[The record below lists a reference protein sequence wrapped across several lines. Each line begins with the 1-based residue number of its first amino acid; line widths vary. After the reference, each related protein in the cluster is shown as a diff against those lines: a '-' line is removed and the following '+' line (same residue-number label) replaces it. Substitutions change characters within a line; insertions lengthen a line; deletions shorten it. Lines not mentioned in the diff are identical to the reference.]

1 MSDYPALH
9 LKLEAVSGV
18 QHCTVPVKRLII
30 AGWTGRDR
38 EAMEKHIIELEE
50 LGIARPAST
59 PIFYRISN
67 SRLTTAS
74 VIQVNGDD
82 SSGEVEFVLTNLD
95 DKVWIGAGSD
105 HTDRKVEA
113 YGVTVSK
120 QMCDKPLA
128 QTMWLLDDIVDHWDA
143 LVVRS
148 HIDENG
154 ERTLY
159 QDGNVDAMLSPM
171 ELLAEFEAQHGD
183 KLNPGDFMFGGTL
196 AAINGIRPADGMEIE
211 LHDPMTNKSIKHNY
225 ILDKLPVLG

>member
-1 MSDYPALH
+1 MSDNPVLQ
-9 LKLEAVSGV
+9 LNLESASAS
-18 QHCTVPVKRLII
+18 QNCTVSVKRLII

-38 EAMEKHIIELEE
+38 EAMEKHICELEE
-50 LGIARPAST
+50 LGITRPAST
-59 PIFYRISN
+59 PIFYRVSN

-82 SSGEVEFVLTNLD
+82 SSGEVEFVLTNLG
-95 DKVWIGAGSD
+95 DKIWIGAGSD

-120 QMCDKPLA
+120 QICDKPFA
-128 QTMWLLDDIVDHWDA
+128 QTMWLLDDIVDHWDS
-143 LVVRS
+143 LIVRS
-148 HIDENG
+148 YIDENG

-159 QDGNVDAMLSPM
+159 QEGNVDSMLSPM
-171 ELLAEFEAQHGD
+171 DLLAEFETQHND

-211 LHDPMTNKSIKHNY
+211 LHDPVTNKSIKHKYN
-225 ILDKLPVLG
+225 LDKLPVLG